1 MNGDTQLRVGIF
13 GGTFSPVHNGHIESA
28 KAFMEQMKLD
38 YLYVIP
44 TCLPPHKQI
53 DASDEPKHRMRM
65 CELAF
70 AGIDGVIVS
79 DLEIMRGGK
88 SYTYDTLVELSRP
101 DTRLFLMCG
110 TDMVLTFDKWY
121 RAEDN
126 FKLCY
131 PVYVRRENDPIMT
144 QRIVAKITEYYE
156 KYGVMF
162 RKIITEPIDIS
173 STLVRNK
180 VERGEDI
187 SSLVPKSVEQY
198 IKENRLYLKIERDNF
213 SEGELTMLA
222 CKVKK
227 QMSEYRFEHTRG
239 VFKAADMLSG
249 LYMPEH
255 LSELRA
261 AALLHDIT
269 KELSKEEHIAL
280 MKKHS
285 LPFTD
290 SDIEAEPLLHSK
302 TAELMVKDQ
311 YPEFATK
318 RICQAL
324 RYHTTGNDDMTLF
337 DAIIYIADYIEDGR
351 TNDFC
356 VKLREYFWSAEPSR
370 MNIEER
376 ITHLWKT
383 VLLSLDM
390 TIEKISAR
398 GGTVDEKTYI
408 ARDAVAKKL
417 EG

>member
-1 MNGDTQLRVGIF
+1 
-13 GGTFSPVHNGHIESA
+13 
-28 KAFMEQMKLD
+28 
-38 YLYVIP
+38 
-44 TCLPPHKQI
+44 
-53 DASDEPKHRMRM
+53 
-65 CELAF
+65 
-70 AGIDGVIVS
+70 
-79 DLEIMRGGK
+79 
-88 SYTYDTLVELSRP
+88 
-101 DTRLFLMCG
+101 
-110 TDMVLTFDKWY
+110 
-121 RAEDN
+121 
-126 FKLCY
+126 
-131 PVYVRRENDPIMT
+131 
-144 QRIVAKITEYYE
+144 
-156 KYGVMF
+156 
-162 RKIITEPIDIS
+162 
-173 STLVRNK
+173 
-180 VERGEDI
+180 
-187 SSLVPKSVEQY
+187 
-198 IKENRLYLKIERDNF
+198 
-213 SEGELTMLA
+213 
-222 CKVKK
+222 
-227 QMSEYRFEHTRG
+227 
-239 VFKAADMLSG
+239 
-249 LYMPEH
+249 
-255 LSELRA
+255 
-261 AALLHDIT
+261 
-269 KELSKEEHIAL
+269 